1 MGFLLRLLVG
11 GSSLPWIIGG
21 VLLVSASAFTWLKIH
36 DYNVWEQ
43 ATNVFNAAQEQL
55 FQQKQEEFNQ
65 QTLVINDN
73 GDKIKQEAF
82 QKEQDLIQTN
92 NTIQQKAVDLAP
104 DETRQSSIY
113 LKNIMKQLQDTYGVK
128 K

>member
-1 MGFLLRLLVG
+1 MFLLRFFLMTKFGLILTLLITLS
-11 GSSLPWIIGG
+11 GSFYG
-21 VLLVSASAFTWLKIH
+21 WLYMH
-36 DYNVWEQ
+36 DKSITET
-43 ATNVFNAAQEQL
+43 ATNAFNAAQEQL